1 MKNRLTHS
9 LVVMVV
15 CFVIDSLLRYYLP
28 HDVLKTG
35 LTIVSY
41 IGVMMFTFLNN
52 DIDEERRYFFA
63 LICGVYYSVIY
74 GNSVFIYTLLFLGY
88 AWMGKQYMKK
98 ATFTYLE
105 ALAMVILTIFIQ
117 ESVLYLLMWI
127 TGITKLYVVTF
138 IVWRLLPT
146 LLFNAIIFNIVYIVH
161 DKIKLEGDVNVYF
174 SEEL

>member
-1 MKNRLTHS
+1 MMKNKLVRS
-9 LVVMVV
+9 LIVMFI

-28 HDVLKTG
+28 HDLLKTG

-74 GNSVFIYTLLFLGY
+74 GDSVFIYMLLFLIY
-88 AWMGKQYMKK
+88 AFIGKQYMKK
-98 ATFTYLE
+98 ATFTYFE
-105 ALAMVILTIFIQ
+105 ALAMVILTIFMQ
-117 ESVLYLLMWI
+117 ETVLYLLMWI
-127 TGITKLYVVTF
+127 TGITKLFVMTF

-146 LLFNAIIFNIVYIVH
+146 LLFNAIIFNIVYFVH
-161 DKIKLEGDVNVYF
+161 DKIELEGDVNVYF
-174 SEEL
+174 S

>member
-1 MKNRLTHS
+1 MMKNKLVRS
-9 LVVMVV
+9 LIMMFI

-28 HDVLKTG
+28 HDLLKTG

-74 GNSVFIYTLLFLGY
+74 GDSVFIYMLLFLIY
-88 AWMGKQYMKK
+88 AFIGKQYMKK
-98 ATFTYLE
+98 ATFTYFE
-105 ALAMVILTIFIQ
+105 ALAMVILTIFMQ
-117 ESVLYLLMWI
+117 ETVLYLLMWI
-127 TGITKLYVVTF
+127 TGITKLFVMTF

-146 LLFNAIIFNIVYIVH
+146 LLFNAIIFNIVYFVH

-174 SEEL
+174 S

>member
-1 MKNRLTHS
+1 MMKNRLTHS
-9 LVVMVV
+9 LVVM
-15 CFVIDSLLRYYLP
+15 FISFMADSLLRYYLP
-28 HDVLKTG
+28 HDLLKTG

-41 IGVMMFTFLNN
+41 VGVMMFTFLNN

-63 LICGVYYSVIY
+63 LVCGVYYSVIY
-74 GNSVFIYTLLFLGY
+74 GDSVFIYMILFLVY
-88 AWMGKQYMKK
+88 AFIGKQYMKK
-98 ATFTYLE
+98 ATFTYFE

-127 TGITKLYVVTF
+127 TGITKLFIITF

-161 DKIKLEGDVNVYF
+161 NKIKLEGDVDVYF
-174 SEEL
+174 S

>member
-1 MKNRLTHS
+1 MMKNKLVRS
-9 LVVMVV
+9 LIVMFI
-15 CFVIDSLLRYYLP
+15 CFVIDSLLRYYFP
-28 HDVLKTG
+28 HDLLKTG

-74 GNSVFIYTLLFLGY
+74 GDSVFIYMLLFLIY
-88 AWMGKQYMKK
+88 AFIGKQYMKK
-98 ATFTYLE
+98 ATFTYFE
-105 ALAMVILTIFIQ
+105 ALAMVILTIFMQ
-117 ESVLYLLMWI
+117 ETVLYLLMWI
-127 TGITKLYVVTF
+127 TGITKLFVMTF

-146 LLFNAIIFNIVYIVH
+146 LLFNAIIFNIVYFVH

-174 SEEL
+174 S